1 MKIAA
6 VKQMLLEMGKKIQL
20 QVHEET
26 SESVTLHTQL
36 VAKDYFDNSIY
47 LRLVVFS
54 SGTFHM
60 FLTFDQ
66 METTYDNLYLINA
79 FNENNPWFR
88 AYIANISGKD
98 FLELHY
104 VSVSLQEERQ
114 VIDSFGFLLNDLLSE
129 NILKYL
135 KPILTSN

>member
-47 LRLVVFS
+47 LRIVVFS

-88 AYIANISGKD
+88 AYIANIGGKD

-104 VSVSLQEERQ
+104 VAVSLQDERQ
-114 VIDSFGFLLNDLLSE
+114 VVDSFGFLLNDLLSE

>member
-1 MKIAA
+1 MDITKL
-6 VKQMLLEMGKKIQL
+6 KEKLLEMGKKINL

-26 SESVTLHTQL
+26 SESLTLHTQL
-36 VAKDYFDNSIY
+36 TAKEYFDNSIY
-47 LRLVVFS
+47 LRMVIFS

-60 FLTFDQ
+60 FLTFN
-66 METTYDNLYLINA
+66 EIESTYDNLYLINA

-88 AYIANISGKD
+88 AYIANINDKD

-104 VSVSLQEERQ
+104 VAVSLDNERQ

-129 NILKYL
+129 NSLKYL
-135 KPILTSN
+135 KPILANN